1 MREVLRHEEL
11 AVGTG
16 YILKA
21 EVARSKS
28 QGIGALDLEALCFER
43 ESEMTGDS
51 SRYQLK
57 SEPTHPIRIN

>member
-21 EVARSKS
+21 QVARSEWE
-28 QGIGALDLEALCFER
+28 GDGASSYEAL
-43 ESEMTGDS
+43 S